1 MWRGADKSVAL
12 DTFWFQRSRRER
24 SVCVCVYVC
33 LCIGGGLRGELN
45 EQKSMKD
52 GERGSEKARKKIGE
66 VA

>member
-1 MWRGADKSVAL
+1 MCG
-12 DTFWFQRSRRER
+12 
-24 SVCVCVYVC
+24 CVCVYVC